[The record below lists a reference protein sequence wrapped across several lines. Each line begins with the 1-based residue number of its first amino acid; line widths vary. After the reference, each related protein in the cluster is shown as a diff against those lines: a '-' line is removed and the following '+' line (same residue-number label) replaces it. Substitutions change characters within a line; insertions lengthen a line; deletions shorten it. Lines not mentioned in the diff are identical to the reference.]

1 MCAKANNAKLTS
13 GPIGATLVRLS
24 APMLVGIMAMMAF
37 NVVDTFFVGRL
48 GTLPLAAMA
57 LTFPV
62 VMVIGT
68 FTLGLGVGAMVAIS
82 QGIGAG
88 DHTRIRRYST
98 DALTL
103 AVVCVAVLTT
113 VGLATLEPLFR
124 LLGATDAM
132 MPFVEQYMVVW
143 YPGMLCYIVPIVG
156 NNVIRATG
164 DTLTP
169 SIVMIVGVLINVV
182 LDPLL
187 IFGWGPVPA
196 LGMAGAAI
204 ATVIARGVTMV
215 VVLWV
220 LGFRDR
226 LLASLWPGYHELLAS
241 WKTILRTGLPVAV
254 SNAIIPVAL
263 GLITRIVTG
272 FGAEAVAG
280 FGVATR
286 IEGFGLALVYA
297 LSTGLSPFVGQNFGA
312 GRIDRIQRGLFVS
325 KMFCLVWGV
334 LLLVVFVLLGETF
347 AAYFDSDPAVV
358 RAASLYLWIVAI
370 SLGLRSVHHIIWT
383 ALNVLGRPYDALFLE
398 FLLAFGLWIPLA
410 FAGAHVAAIAGVFG
424 GLSVANIVGGITA
437 YIWVDRVVEKQR
449 RKREMLSS
457 GDAETPEGA
466 GRPCNR

>member
-1 MCAKANNAKLTS
+1 MAAMCAQATNAKLTS

-24 APMLVGIMAMMAF
+24 APMLIGILAMMAF
-37 NVVDTFFVGRL
+37 NVIDTYFVGRL
-48 GTLPLAAMA
+48 GTMPLAAMT

-88 DHTRIRRYST
+88 DQTRIRRYST

-103 AVVCVAVLTT
+103 AGVCVAVLTT

-132 MPFVEQYMVVW
+132 MPFVEQYMVIW
-143 YPGMLCYIVPIVG
+143 YPGMLCYIIPIVG

-169 SIVMIVGVLINVV
+169 SIVMIVGVAINAV

-187 IFGWGPVPA
+187 IFGWGPFPA
-196 LGMAGAAI
+196 LGVAGAAI
-204 ATVIARGVTMV
+204 ATVIARGITMV

-220 LGFRDR
+220 LCFRDR
-226 LLASLWPGYHELLAS
+226 LLGSLWPGYHDLLAS

-272 FGAEAVAG
+272 FGAEVVAG

-286 IEGFGLALVYA
+286 VEGFGLALVYA

-312 GRIDRIQRGLFVS
+312 GRIDRIQKGLFLS
-325 KMFCLVWGV
+325 KMFCLAWGV
-334 LLLVVFVLLGETF
+334 LLLVVFLLLGKAL
-347 AAYFDSDPAVV
+347 AARFDSNPAVV
-358 RAASLYLWIVAI
+358 RAASLYLWIVSI
-370 SLGLRSVHHIIWT
+370 SLGLRAVHHIIWT

-410 FAGAHVAAIAGVFG
+410 FIGSRLAEIGGLFG
-424 GLSVANIVGGITA
+424 GLSLANVVGGVAA
-437 YIWVDRVVEKQR
+437 YIWVDRVVEKER
-449 RKREMLSS
+449 RRQEMLSS
-457 GDAETPEGA
+457 DDAQDSK
-466 GRPCNR
+466 

>member
-1 MCAKANNAKLTS
+1 MSAMRIEATNAKLTS
-13 GPIGATLVRLS
+13 GPIGSTLVRLS
-24 APMLVGIMAMMAF
+24 APMLVGILAMMAF
-37 NVVDTFFVGRL
+37 NVIDTFFVSRL
-48 GTLPLAAMA
+48 GTLPLAAMT

-88 DHTRIRRYST
+88 DRTRIRRYST

-103 AVVCVAVLTT
+103 AGVCVALLTT
-113 VGLATLEPLFR
+113 IGLATLEPLFR

-132 MPFVEQYMVVW
+132 MPFVEQYMVIW
-143 YPGMLCYIVPIVG
+143 YPGMIFYIVPIVG
-156 NNVIRATG
+156 NNIVRATG

-169 SIVMIVGVLINVV
+169 SIVMLVGVAINAV

-187 IFGWGPVPA
+187 IFGWGPIPA
-196 LGMAGAAI
+196 LGVSGAAM
-204 ATVIARGVTMV
+204 ATVIARGVTMG

-220 LGFRDR
+220 LCFRDR
-226 LLASLWPGYHELLAS
+226 LLGSLWPGSRDLIAS

-286 IEGFGLALVYA
+286 VEGFGLALVYA

-312 GRIDRIQRGLFVS
+312 GRIDRIQMALALS
-325 KMFCLVWGV
+325 KKFCLVWGA
-334 LLLVVFVLLGETF
+334 LLLVTF
-347 AAYFDSDPAVV
+347 LCVGKPLASRFDSNPLVV
-358 RAASLYLWIVAI
+358 QAASLYLWVVAI

-410 FAGAHVAAIAGVFG
+410 FVGAHLWQIG
-424 GLSVANIVGGITA
+424 GLFCGLSLANLLGGATA
-437 YIWVDRVVEKQR
+437 YVWVDRVTEKLKR
-449 RKREMLSS
+449 RDAGPIAS
-457 GDAETPEGA
+457 G
-466 GRPCNR
+466 

>member
-1 MCAKANNAKLTS
+1 MCAQATNAKLTS

-24 APMLVGIMAMMAF
+24 APMLIGILAMMAF
-37 NVVDTFFVGRL
+37 NVVDTYFVGRL
-48 GTLPLAAMA
+48 GTLPLAAMT

-82 QGIGAG
+82 QSIGAG
-88 DHTRIRRYST
+88 DQTRIRRYST

-103 AVVCVAVLTT
+103 AGICVALLTT
-113 VGLATLEPLFR
+113 IGLATLEPLFR

-132 MPFVEQYMVVW
+132 MPYVEQYMVIW

-169 SIVMIVGVLINVV
+169 SIVMIVGVAINAV

-187 IFGWGPVPA
+187 IFGWGPLPV
-196 LGMAGAAI
+196 LGVAGAAI
-204 ATVIARGVTMV
+204 ATVIARGITMV

-220 LGFRDR
+220 LCFRDR
-226 LLASLWPGYHELLAS
+226 LLGSLWPGYHELLAS

-272 FGAEAVAG
+272 FGEATVAG

-286 IEGFGLALVYA
+286 VEGFGLALVYA

-312 GRIDRIQRGLFVS
+312 GRIDRIQKGLFLS
-325 KMFCLVWGV
+325 KIFCLAWGV
-334 LLLVVFVLLGETF
+334 LLLVVFLLLGKAL
-347 AAYFDSDPAVV
+347 AARFNSDPAVI
-358 RAASLYLWIVAI
+358 RAASLYLWIVSV
-370 SLGLRSVHHIIWT
+370 SLGLRAVHHIIWT
-383 ALNVLGRPYDALFLE
+383 ALNVLGRPYDALILE

-410 FAGAHVAAIAGVFG
+410 FVGARVAEIGGLFG
-424 GLSVANIVGGITA
+424 GLSLANVVGGIAA

-449 RKREMLSS
+449 RKQEMLS
-457 GDAETPEGA
+457 AEEARGLE
-466 GRPCNR
+466 

>member
-1 MCAKANNAKLTS
+1 MCAQATNAKLTS

-24 APMLVGIMAMMAF
+24 APMLIGILAMMAF
-37 NVVDTFFVGRL
+37 NVVDTYFVGRL
-48 GTLPLAAMA
+48 GTLPLAAMT

-82 QGIGAG
+82 QSIGAG
-88 DHTRIRRYST
+88 DQTRIRRYST

-103 AVVCVAVLTT
+103 AGICVALLTT
-113 VGLATLEPLFR
+113 IGLATLEPLFR

-132 MPFVEQYMVVW
+132 MPYVEQYMVIW

-169 SIVMIVGVLINVV
+169 SIVMIVGVAINAV

-187 IFGWGPVPA
+187 IFGWGPFPV
-196 LGMAGAAI
+196 LGVAGAAI
-204 ATVIARGVTMV
+204 ATVIARGITMV

-220 LGFRDR
+220 LCFRDR
-226 LLASLWPGYHELLAS
+226 LLGSLWPGYHELLAS

-272 FGAEAVAG
+272 FGEATVAG

-286 IEGFGLALVYA
+286 VEGFGLALVYA

-312 GRIDRIQRGLFVS
+312 GRIDRIQKGLFLS
-325 KMFCLVWGV
+325 KIFCLAWGV
-334 LLLVVFVLLGETF
+334 LLLVVFLLLGKAL
-347 AAYFDSDPAVV
+347 AARFNSDPAVI
-358 RAASLYLWIVAI
+358 RAASLYLWIVSV
-370 SLGLRSVHHIIWT
+370 SLGLRGVHHIIWT
-383 ALNVLGRPYDALFLE
+383 ALNVLGRPYDALILE

-410 FAGAHVAAIAGVFG
+410 FVGARVAEIGGLFG
-424 GLSVANIVGGITA
+424 GLSLANVVGGIAA

-449 RKREMLSS
+449 RKQEMLS
-457 GDAETPEGA
+457 AEEARGLE
-466 GRPCNR
+466 

>member
-1 MCAKANNAKLTS
+1 MRAQANSGKLTS
-13 GPIGATLVRLS
+13 GPIGATLLRLS
-24 APMLVGIMAMMAF
+24 APMLVGILSMMAF
-37 NVVDTFFVGRL
+37 NVVDTFFVSRL

-68 FTLGLGVGAMVAIS
+68 FTLGLGVGAMIAIS

-88 DHTRIRRYST
+88 EHTRIRRYST

-103 AVVCVAVLTT
+103 AGMCVALLTT
-113 VGLATLEPLFR
+113 VGLVTLEPLFR

-132 MPFVEQYMVVW
+132 MPFVEQYMVIW
-143 YPGMLCYIVPIVG
+143 YPGMIFYIIPIVS
-156 NNVIRATG
+156 NNIIRATG

-169 SIVMIVGVLINVV
+169 SIVMLVGVAINAV
-182 LDPLL
+182 LDPIL
-187 IFGWGPVPA
+187 IFGWGPIPA
-196 LGMAGAAI
+196 LGVSGAAI
-204 ATVIARGVTMV
+204 ATVIARGTTMG

-220 LGFRDR
+220 LCFRDR
-226 LLASLWPGYHELLAS
+226 LLGSLWPGYHDLIAS

-286 IEGFGLALVYA
+286 VEGFGLALVYA

-312 GRIDRIQRGLFVS
+312 GRIDRIQKALTLS
-325 KMFCLVWGV
+325 KMFCLVWGA
-334 LLLVVFVLLGETF
+334 LLLVAFLCVGKSL
-347 AAYFDSDPAVV
+347 AACFDSHPSVV
-358 RAASLYLWIVAI
+358 RAASLYLWIVSV

-398 FLLAFGLWIPLA
+398 FLLAFGLWVPLA
-410 FAGAHVAAIAGVFG
+410 FVGAHFWQIG
-424 GLSVANIVGGITA
+424 GLFCGLSLANLLGGAVAYV
-437 YIWVDRVVEKQR
+437 WVDRVTEKL
-449 RKREMLSS
+449 KRSDAGLIAS
-457 GDAETPEGA
+457 G
-466 GRPCNR
+466 

>member
-1 MCAKANNAKLTS
+1 MSAMRIQATNAKLTS
-13 GPIGATLVRLS
+13 GPVGATLVRLS
-24 APMLVGIMAMMAF
+24 APMLVGILAMMAF
-37 NVVDTFFVGRL
+37 NVIDTFFVSRL

-88 DHTRIRRYST
+88 DRTRIRRYSM

-103 AVVCVAVLTT
+103 AGMCVALLTT
-113 VGLATLEPLFR
+113 VGLVTLEPLFR

-132 MPFVEQYMVVW
+132 MPFVEQYMIIW
-143 YPGMLCYIVPIVG
+143 YPGMLFYIIPIVG

-169 SIVMIVGVLINVV
+169 SIVMLVGVAINAV

-187 IFGWGPVPA
+187 IFGWGPIPA
-196 LGMAGAAI
+196 LGVSGAAI
-204 ATVIARGVTMV
+204 ATVIARGVTMGA
-215 VVLWV
+215 VLWV
-220 LGFRDR
+220 LCFRDR
-226 LLASLWPGYHELLAS
+226 LLGSFWPGSRDLIAS

-280 FGVATR
+280 YGVATR
-286 IEGFGLALVYA
+286 VEGFGLALVYA
-297 LSTGLSPFVGQNFGA
+297 LSTGLSPFIGQNFGA
-312 GRIDRIQRGLFVS
+312 GRIDRIEKGLLLS
-325 KMFCLVWGV
+325 KMFCLAWGV
-334 LLLVVFVLLGETF
+334 LLLVVFLLFGKAL
-347 AAYFDSDPAVV
+347 AACFDSHPCVV
-358 RAASLYLWIVAI
+358 RAASLYLWIVSV

-410 FAGAHVAAIAGVFG
+410 FVGAHLWEIG
-424 GLSVANIVGGITA
+424 GLFCGLSLANLLGGATA
-437 YIWVDRVVEKQR
+437 YIWVDRVTEKLKR
-449 RKREMLSS
+449 RDTGLIVS
-457 GDAETPEGA
+457 G
-466 GRPCNR
+466 